1 MARAARP
8 PPPSRRRRDLTRTR
22 VPIVLRATAARPIL
36 NRGAVAVL
44 PVFPPSQFSCH
55 HQSHPSEARGSRRPG
70 LPRLELAHTRRA
82 LREGGC
88 EEALAA
94 PRSPRA
100 AAPSPVVGRPV
111 HSPAYRGDTV
121 PAVNRNLTSGT
132 MKVHRN
138 LDFVFDLSLS
148 TSSASRVSPSRREL
162 FVLLG
167 HHSYR
172 FPNNGPPTPAAR
184 TTPCVTSQCRGHR
197 ATPPAPRLTG
207 LKPRRG
213 PGLRSYLR
221 RGVTRGCRIR
231 VLSAAGL
238 TSRLLLAVCWG
249 PREL

>member
-1 MARAARP
+1 MTLLIVTAGTCVSRAEPTAYRETGVTRTVFAPGSRSRDGPRPARPGPASSPTAASATAAQTPGLEFSILPPTPLLHSEPSGQARP

-22 VPIVLRATAARPIL
+22 VPIVLRATVARPIL
-36 NRGAVAVL
+36 NRGAVTVL

-55 HQSHPSEARGSRRPG
+55 CQSHPSEARGSRRPG

-138 LDFVFDLSLS
+138 LDFVF
-148 TSSASRVSPSRREL
+148 
-162 FVLLG
+162 
-167 HHSYR
+167 
-172 FPNNGPPTPAAR
+172 
-184 TTPCVTSQCRGHR
+184 
-197 ATPPAPRLTG
+197 RLITIDIISIA
-207 LKPRRG
+207 L
-213 PGLRSYLR
+213 
-221 RGVTRGCRIR
+221 
-231 VLSAAGL
+231 
-238 TSRLLLAVCWG
+238 
-249 PREL
+249 

>member
-1 MARAARP
+1 MDRGRHGQDQRRPRRLRAPPPLRRQAWNFLSSPPPPFCIPNRAARAARP

-22 VPIVLRATAARPIL
+22 VPIVLRSTVARPIL
-36 NRGAVAVL
+36 NRGAVTVL

-148 TSSASRVSPSRREL
+148 TSSASRASPSRREL

-172 FPNNGPPTPAAR
+172 FPTAA
-184 TTPCVTSQCRGHR
+184 
-197 ATPPAPRLTG
+197 
-207 LKPRRG
+207 
-213 PGLRSYLR
+213 
-221 RGVTRGCRIR
+221 
-231 VLSAAGL
+231 
-238 TSRLLLAVCWG
+238 
-249 PREL
+249 

>member
-1 MARAARP
+1 MFPEQNRLRTGKQVSRGQSSPQGPGAETDRGRHGQDQRRPRRLRAPPPLRRQAWNFLSSPPPPFCIPNRAARAARP

-22 VPIVLRATAARPIL
+22 VPIVLRSTAARPIL
-36 NRGAVAVL
+36 NRGAVTVL

-55 HQSHPSEARGSRRPG
+55 RQSHPSEARGSRRPG

-138 LDFVFDLSLS
+138 LDFVFRLITIDIISI
-148 TSSASRVSPSRREL
+148 TCVIVVS
-162 FVLLG
+162 
-167 HHSYR
+167 
-172 FPNNGPPTPAAR
+172 
-184 TTPCVTSQCRGHR
+184 
-197 ATPPAPRLTG
+197 
-207 LKPRRG
+207 
-213 PGLRSYLR
+213 
-221 RGVTRGCRIR
+221 
-231 VLSAAGL
+231 
-238 TSRLLLAVCWG
+238 
-249 PREL
+249 